1 MSYYEWIRE
10 LKEKICTEEF
20 VKEAE
25 GKLGNRTLI
34 EQIIEASRQQ
44 ARRQAI
50 LELRAEIADEIR
62 KQIEPKLTKQIE
74 VRLTKQIEAR
84 LTKQIEVK
92 LSDRIEPRVRR
103 ELQKEVAADFKAQL
117 KDLVDFGGWFS
128 WKALRFKQP
137 QCRHAVE
144 LVKDI

>member
-1 MSYYEWIRE
+1 MSDYEWIHE

-25 GKLGNRTLI
+25 SKLGNRAII
-34 EQIIEASRQQ
+34 EQIIEASRQH
-44 ARRQAI
+44 ARKQAI
-50 LELRAEIADEIR
+50 LELRTELADQIR
-62 KQIEPKLTKQIE
+62 KKIEPKLIRQIE

-84 LTKQIEVK
+84 LTKQIELK

-128 WKALRFKQP
+128 WKALRFKRL
-137 QCRHAVE
+137 QCNPVE
-144 LVKDI
+144 IVKDR